1 MMLRRSVFF
10 VLFFLLAL
18 HAGNSAEPQ
27 TKIQFAAEPFSL
39 HQVRL
44 LDGPFH
50 DAMLRTQKYLLE
62 IDSDR
67 LLHNFRMN
75 AEIASTAK
83 PLGGWEAPD
92 VELRGHS
99 LGHFLS
105 ACALM
110 YASTGDERF
119 KSKAERIVEEL
130 AKIQQALPSRG
141 FNPGYLSAFPEEFF
155 DRVDAGKKV
164 WAPYYTLHKIM
175 AGLLDMYTLCD
186 SKKALDVLI
195 KMADW
200 VKFRVDRLSE
210 DQQQLA
216 LQTEFGG
223 MNEVLANLYAVTGNP
238 ENLRI
243 ARKFDHHAFF
253 DPLAKGEDRMNG
265 LHANT
270 QIPKAI
276 GAAREYELT
285 GEKEYY
291 DIAEFFWKRVAHYR
305 SYVIGGNSDGEAFF
319 PIEYFS
325 KHLGEETT
333 ETCNTYNMLKL
344 TRHLFEWEPSAET
357 MDFYERGLFNHILA
371 SQDPASGMMT
381 YYVPL
386 KPGAFKT
393 FSDPE
398 KSFWCCVGTG
408 IENHSK
414 YGDSIYFHNQD
425 SLFVNLFIA
434 SELNWEDKGL
444 IIRQETKFPDEETT
458 KLIFRSEKPMRLV
471 LKIRYPSWSDDKATI
486 FVNGKKIQ
494 FDSKPGSYIPIDR
507 EWKTRDTLEA
517 RFPMSLRTESMPD
530 DPNTIAFL
538 YGPIVLAGDL
548 GPIEQ
553 AERYGV
559 YSPTI
564 DPQRPKE
571 VPVFI
576 SELKKI
582 TTRMKSDPSKPLT
595 FRTVGIG
602 KPEDVLLSP
611 FYKIDNHR
619 YSVYWKV
626 YSEQGW
632 EKRKS
637 EIRAEDL
644 HRKQIETQ
652 TVDAVQ
658 IGDVENEKAHGF
670 ESKDS
675 DTGIFEGRSWRATR
689 SGWFSYQ
696 LKVIPDQPMR
706 LLCTYWGG
714 ETRKVAVEIVID
726 GEKIAT
732 EELYENKPGEFY
744 EKEYILPGGLTQ
756 GKDRITVKLGVPQNE
771 RGSYVFDVRTLR

>member
-1 MMLRRSVFF
+1 
-10 VLFFLLAL
+10 
-18 HAGNSAEPQ
+18 
-27 TKIQFAAEPFSL
+27 
-39 HQVRL
+39 
-44 LDGPFH
+44 
-50 DAMLRTQKYLLE
+50 
-62 IDSDR
+62 
-67 LLHNFRMN
+67 
-75 AEIASTAK
+75 
-83 PLGGWEAPD
+83 
-92 VELRGHS
+92 
-99 LGHFLS
+99 
-105 ACALM
+105 
-110 YASTGDERF
+110 
-119 KSKAERIVEEL
+119 
-130 AKIQQALPSRG
+130 
-141 FNPGYLSAFPEEFF
+141 
-155 DRVDAGKKV
+155 
-164 WAPYYTLHKIM
+164 
-175 AGLLDMYTLCD
+175 
-186 SKKALDVLI
+186 
-195 KMADW
+195 
-200 VKFRVDRLSE
+200 
-210 DQQQLA
+210 
-216 LQTEFGG
+216 
-223 MNEVLANLYAVTGNP
+223 
-238 ENLRI
+238 
-243 ARKFDHHAFF
+243 
-253 DPLAKGEDRMNG
+253 
-265 LHANT
+265 
-270 QIPKAI
+270 
-276 GAAREYELT
+276 
-285 GEKEYY
+285 
-291 DIAEFFWKRVAHYR
+291 
-305 SYVIGGNSDGEAFF
+305 
-319 PIEYFS
+319 
-325 KHLGEETT
+325 
-333 ETCNTYNMLKL
+333 MLKL

-371 SQDPASGMMT
+371 SQDPATGMMT

-414 YGDSIYFHNQD
+414 YGDSIYFHNED

-458 KLIFRSEKPMRLV
+458 KLIFRSEKPVRLV

-486 FVNGKKIQ
+486 LVNGKKIQ

-507 EWKTRDTLEA
+507 EWKTGDILEA
-517 RFPMSLRTESMPD
+517 RFAMSLRTESMPD

-576 SELKKI
+576 ADLKKI
-582 TTRMKSDPSKPLT
+582 TTRIKSDSSKPLT

-626 YSEQGW
+626 YSEQSW
-632 EKRKS
+632 EKRRS
-637 EIRAEDL
+637 EIRAETL
-644 HRKQIETQ
+644 HRQQIQTQ
-652 TVDAVQ
+652 TVDAVR
-658 IGDVENEKAHGF
+658 IGDAENENAHAF

-675 DTGIFEGRSWRATR
+675 DTGIFEGRNWRATR

-714 ETRKVAVEIVID
+714 ETRKVAVEIVVD

-744 EKEYILPGGLTQ
+744 EREYILPTGLTQ
-756 GKDRITVKLGVPQNE
+756 GKDRITVKFGVPQNE

>member
-1 MMLRRSVFF
+1 MLGRF
-10 VLFFLLAL
+10 VILFLLIATCS
-18 HAGNSAEPQ
+18 NSSEPQ
-27 TKIQFAAEPFSL
+27 NKIQFAAEPFSL

-62 IDSDR
+62 LDADR
-67 LLHNFRMN
+67 LLHNFRVN
-75 AEIASTAK
+75 AGIPSTAK

-99 LGHFLS
+99 IGHFLS

-119 KSKAERIVEEL
+119 KSKAGAIVQEL

-186 SKKALDVLI
+186 NKTALDVLI
-195 KMADW
+195 GMADW

-210 DQQQLA
+210 EQQQLA

-223 MNEVLANLYAVTGNP
+223 MNELLANLYAVTENP
-238 ENLRI
+238 EHLRI
-243 ARKFDHHAFF
+243 ARKFDHHAVF
-253 DPLAKGEDRMNG
+253 DPLAKGEDQMNG

-305 SYVIGGNSDGEAFF
+305 SYVIGGNSDGEGFF

-344 TRHLFEWEPSAET
+344 TRHLFGWEPSAEM

-398 KSFWCCVGTG
+398 NSFWCCVGTG

-414 YGDSIYFHNQD
+414 YGDSIYFHNEN
-425 SLFVNLFIA
+425 SLFVNLYIA
-434 SELNWEDKGL
+434 SELNWESKGL
-444 IIRQETKFPDEETT
+444 ILRQETKFPDEETT
-458 KLIFRSEKPMRLV
+458 KLIFTSQKPVHLI
-471 LKIRYPSWSDDKATI
+471 LKIRYPSWSDNKATI
-486 FVNGKKIQ
+486 FVNGNKIK
-494 FDSKPGSYIPIDR
+494 FDSKPGSYIPIDH
-507 EWKTRDTLEA
+507 EWKTGDILVA

-548 GPIEQ
+548 GTIEQ

-564 DPQRPKE
+564 DPHRPKE

-576 SELKKI
+576 SDVKRITSRVKI
-582 TTRMKSDPSKPLT
+582 DSSKPLT
-595 FRTVGIG
+595 FRTLGIG
-602 KPEDVLLSP
+602 KPNDVVLSP
-611 FYKIDNHR
+611 FYKFNDHR
-619 YSVYWKV
+619 YTVYWKI
-626 YSEQGW
+626 YSAPGW
-632 EKRKS
+632 EKRKAEMKAADLYQQQIRS
-637 EIRAEDL
+637 E
-644 HRKQIETQ
+644 
-652 TVDAVQ
+652 TVDTVQ
-658 IGDVENEKAHGF
+658 IGDVDNEKAHAF

-675 DTGIFEGRSWRATR
+675 DTGIFEGKRWRATR

-696 LKVIPDQPMR
+696 LKVIPDKPMR

-714 ETRKVAVEIVID
+714 ETRKVAVEIVVE
-726 GEKIAT
+726 GERIAT
-732 EELYENKPGEFY
+732 EQLYENKPGEFY
-744 EKEYILPGGLTQ
+744 DREYILPTKLTE
-756 GKDRITVKLGVPQNE
+756 GKERITVKLQVPENE
-771 RGSYVFDVRTLR
+771 RGSYVFDLRTLR